1 MELLLLSQK
10 DVQALLDPDALL
22 SALADGFIALSTGQV
37 QAPTRS
43 ELGTTETGH
52 LLVKPAW
59 IDGHVM
65 AVKLVSTFLGNR
77 ARGLPSIQAVITLT
91 DAATGSPL
99 AIMDGSYITAMR
111 TAGGA
116 ALSARCLARPDAR
129 TLAIVGAGVQGQAHL
144 QLLPRVR
151 GITEIRVASRRVAD
165 AEALAATDSRARAV
179 GSVREAVRDADIV
192 CLCTSSATPV
202 IEASWLAPGA
212 HVTSVGYAPP
222 GGELPAE
229 VVHDATLAVESRLS
243 FSPPP
248 GGCAELAE
256 FAPARGREL
265 GELLSGR
272 TPGRS
277 SPTEL
282 TAYKSMGHA
291 MEDLVVAELVYRRAR
306 DQGVGQMVHL

>member
-1 MELLLLSQK
+1 
-10 DVQALLDPDALL
+10 
-22 SALADGFIALSTGQV
+22 
-37 QAPTRS
+37 
-43 ELGTTETGH
+43 
-52 LLVKPAW
+52 
-59 IDGHVM
+59 
-65 AVKLVSTFLGNR
+65 
-77 ARGLPSIQAVITLT
+77 
-91 DAATGSPL
+91 
-99 AIMDGSYITAMR
+99 
-111 TAGGA
+111 
-116 ALSARCLARPDAR
+116 
-129 TLAIVGAGVQGQAHL
+129 VQGQAHL

-151 GITEIRVASRRVAD
+151 GITEIRVASRRAPD

-222 GGELPAE
+222 GGELPAD
-229 VVHDATLAVESRLS
+229 VVHHATLAVESRLS

-248 GGCAELAE
+248 GGCAELAGLD
-256 FAPARGREL
+256 PTRGREL

-272 TPGRS
+272 APGRS

-291 MEDLVVAELVYRRAR
+291 MEDLVVAEHVYRRAR